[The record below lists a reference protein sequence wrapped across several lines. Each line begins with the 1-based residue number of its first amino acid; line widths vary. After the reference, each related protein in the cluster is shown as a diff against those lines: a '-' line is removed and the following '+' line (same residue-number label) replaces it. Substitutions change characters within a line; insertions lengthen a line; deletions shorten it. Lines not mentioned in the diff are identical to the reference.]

1 MQYTVPTLAQIRESL
16 VSSGIRYANM
26 GQTDST
32 KLIDGSIANNAF
44 VALAEAPAGAL
55 FDQWKYFEYLK
66 REMLPTTSID
76 NLEDQA
82 GVDGYYRKQSS
93 KSKGYAIFTG
103 LANTNIPLNALLQ
116 SSDGYQFQTTE
127 TNDIT
132 LSTASVLTITRS
144 GSIVTV
150 TTASNHNLANDI
162 LVSISGAN
170 QVDYNVISKPIQVI
184 SANSFTFT
192 ISETPT
198 TPATGTILF
207 SATYVKIGIE
217 SVSTGVANN
226 LEYASTLSM
235 LQSIAGVQSIVY
247 IDYYGVQGGSDLE
260 DLEVFRARYLESKKS
275 NLPRVS
281 AGGLKNYILNN
292 VSGITRVWVLQNNP
306 SVGYFTVLFV
316 RDGDTNPIP
325 TTLQANDLKT
335 IITNQDNGCLVANTN
350 PFQVYVEPPEAV
362 YVDITFT
369 TLSIND
375 TIMRDAITQNIDF
388 FFSENTDLGQDIILG
403 ELINTIK
410 GTVDSKN
417 RTPNFTLSLSTDIV
431 INTKQIAFR
440 RNIIFPS

>member
-1 MQYTVPTLAQIRESL
+1 M
-16 VSSGIRYANM
+16 
-26 GQTDST
+26 
-32 KLIDGSIANNAF
+32 
-44 VALAEAPAGAL
+44 
-55 FDQWKYFEYLK
+55 
-66 REMLPTTSID
+66 
-76 NLEDQA
+76 
-82 GVDGYYRKQSS
+82 
-93 KSKGYAIFTG
+93 
-103 LANTNIPLNALLQ
+103 
-116 SSDGYQFQTTE
+116 
-127 TNDIT
+127 
-132 LSTASVLTITRS
+132 
-144 GSIVTV
+144 
-150 TTASNHNLANDI
+150 
-162 LVSISGAN
+162 
-170 QVDYNVISKPIQVI
+170 
-184 SANSFTFT
+184 
-192 ISETPT
+192 
-198 TPATGTILF
+198 
-207 SATYVKIGIE
+207 
-217 SVSTGVANN
+217 
-226 LEYASTLSM
+226 
-235 LQSIAGVQSIVY
+235 
-247 IDYYGVQGGSDLE
+247 
-260 DLEVFRARYLESKKS
+260 
-275 NLPRVS
+275 
-281 AGGLKNYILNN
+281 KNYILNN

-440 RNIIFPS
+440 RNIIFPSSPIKFLGWI